1 MNKRTI
7 IFIIFLASISL
18 LGIAVTQLFWVRN
31 ALNLK
36 EEQINHRVRIALK
49 GVENE
54 LLEYSKDT
62 TLIKHNNKSCPSD
75 SSAKSDL
82 NATYINPHYLDS
94 LIRDEFMN
102 LNLHIDYKY
111 GVYHN
116 SDKKFVMGDFKGYT
130 EEIVKSE
137 HSISLTCICKA
148 DSCTLGIY
156 LLRKK
161 NFLFGNMYGWILL
174 SGLFL
179 IIFVIIFSYVM
190 LSLVRQKK
198 LSEMKTDFVNNMTH
212 EFKTPIST
220 ISLASEMLLKPRV
233 NQSSEKTEKYAN
245 IIYDENSRLKN
256 QVEQVLQIAV
266 LDKGN
271 FKLKKKEVNLHEI
284 IEMAV
289 DNFEMIIKQRC
300 GKIIT
305 SLDADMATFYAD
317 PIHITNIIHNL
328 MDNANKYSP
337 EIPEI
342 SISTRNNEK
351 GIILSVED
359 KGIGISPEN
368 QKHIFKKFFRVH
380 TGNIHDVKGFG
391 LGLYYVKTIVDIH
404 GGTINLVSELKK
416 GTKIEIY
423 FPFIQN

>member
-1 MNKRTI
+1 MNKRAI
-7 IFIIFLASISL
+7 VFIIILASLSL
-18 LGIAVTQLFWVRN
+18 VGIAVTQLFWVRN
-31 ALNLK
+31 ALSLK
-36 EEQINHRVRIALK
+36 EDQINHRVRIALK
-49 GVENE
+49 AIENE
-54 LLEYSKDT
+54 LVEYAKDT
-62 TLIKHNNKSCPSD
+62 CRLNHNQTNS
-75 SSAKSDL
+75 L
-82 NATYINPHYLDS
+82 NINPKFLDS
-94 LIRDEFMN
+94 LIRDEFVN
-102 LNLHIDYKY
+102 LSIHIDYKY

-116 SDKKFVMGDFKGYT
+116 SDKKFVMGNFQGYT

-137 HSISLTCICKA
+137 HNISLSCLCKS
-148 DSCTLGIY
+148 DGCTLGIY
-156 LLRKK
+156 LLRKT
-161 NFLFGNMYGWILL
+161 NFLFGNMVWWISL

-179 IIFVIIFSYVM
+179 IIFVIIFFYVV

-220 ISLASEMLLKPRV
+220 ISLASEMLLKSRV

-245 IIYDENSRLKN
+245 IIYDENNRLKN

-271 FKLKKKEVNLHEI
+271 FKLKKKEVNLHEL

-289 DNFEMIIKQRC
+289 DNFEMIIKSRC

-305 SLDADMATFYAD
+305 ALDADMATFYAD
-317 PIHITNIIHNL
+317 PVHITNIIHNL

-337 EIPEI
+337 EVPEI
-342 SISTRNNEK
+342 TVSTRNNEK

-391 LGLYYVKTIVDIH
+391 LGLYYVKTIVEIH
-404 GGTINLVSELKK
+404 GGTIKLFSELKK
-416 GTKIEIY
+416 GTTIEIY

>member
-1 MNKRTI
+1 MKKKTI
-7 IFIIFLASISL
+7 IFIIFLASFSL
-18 LGIAVTQLFWVRN
+18 IGIAVTQLFWVRN

-49 GVENE
+49 SIVNQ
-54 LLEYSKDT
+54 LSEYKKDT
-62 TLIKHNNKSCPSD
+62 SLINSVKNCPHVCTTK
-75 SSAKSDL
+75 AEQ
-82 NATYINPHYLDS
+82 NITFINPSFLDS
-94 LIRDEFMN
+94 IIKDEFMN
-102 LNLHIDYKY
+102 LNLHVDYKY
-111 GVYHN
+111 GVYRK
-116 SDKKFVMGDFKGYT
+116 SDKHFIMGDYKGYADD
-130 EEIVKSE
+130 IVASD
-137 HSISLTCICKA
+137 HCISL
-148 DSCTLGIY
+148 SCLWKPDCYILSIY
-156 LLRKK
+156 LLSEK
-161 NFLFGNMYGWILL
+161 NLLLGNMYGWILL
-174 SGLFL
+174 SGVFL
-179 IIFVIIFSYVM
+179 IIFVISFSYVM

-233 NQSSEKTEKYAN
+233 NESSEKTEKYAN
-245 IIYDENSRLKN
+245 IIYDENNRLKN

-284 IEMAV
+284 IGLAV
-289 DNFEMIIKQRC
+289 DNFEMLVKQRC
-300 GKIIT
+300 GTIIT
-305 SLDADMATFYAD
+305 KLDADMATFYAD
-317 PIHITNIIHNL
+317 PVHITNIIHNL

-337 EIPEI
+337 EVPEI
-342 SISTRNNEK
+342 TITTRNTDK

-391 LGLYYVKTIVDIH
+391 LGLYYVKTIVEAH
-404 GGTINLVSELKK
+404 GGTIKLYSELKR
-416 GTKIEIY
+416 GTKLEIY
-423 FPFIQN
+423 LPFIQN